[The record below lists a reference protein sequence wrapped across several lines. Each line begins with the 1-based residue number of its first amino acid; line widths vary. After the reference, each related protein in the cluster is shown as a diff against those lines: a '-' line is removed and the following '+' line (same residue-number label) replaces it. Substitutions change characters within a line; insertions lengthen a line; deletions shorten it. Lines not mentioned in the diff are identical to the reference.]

1 VKKMAVSLV
10 LLGIVAA
17 GISAQKTREGFFL
30 DQSLQA
36 SYNPLGVQL
45 VTKAYYRL
53 PLVKAD
59 GVLWESTK
67 IDLGVQNGLSPAYD
81 MLGVYIDIAPIA
93 IFDLALSAQAVGYYN
108 GLGFGFYDLSGY
120 SSGFDSSS
128 LGALPSRNAM
138 GYVLSAAPTLK
149 FAYGPIV
156 MANTFSLTYFY
167 TDDGSGFFFER
178 IANCVLA
185 KSDVELA
192 NQAYLLATIMPG
204 LLAGVNDTLLYVP
217 GSGYLSHRLTALGIY
232 STRLSEK
239 VSVNGVLMMG
249 TYFADRYYQYAFY
262 IAAQAGV
269 SLAL

>member
-1 VKKMAVSLV
+1 MAVSLV

-30 DQSLQA
+30 DQSIQA

-53 PLVKAD
+53 PLVTAD
-59 GVLWESTK
+59 GILWESTK
-67 IDLGVQNGLSPAYD
+67 IDLGVQNNLSPAYD

-108 GLGFGFYDLSGY
+108 GFGFGFYDLSGY
-120 SSGFDSSS
+120 SSEFDSAA
-128 LGALPSRNAM
+128 LDALPSRNAM

-156 MANTFSLTYFY
+156 MADTFSLTYFY
-167 TDDGSGFFFER
+167 ADDGSGFFYER
-178 IANCVLA
+178 IANCVLG
-185 KSDVELA
+185 KSDLELA

-204 LLAGVNDTLLYVP
+204 LLAGVNDSLLYVP
-217 GSGYLSHRLTALGIY
+217 GSEYLSHRLTALGIY
-232 STRLSEK
+232 TTRLSEK
-239 VSVNGVLMMG
+239 VSINGVVMMG
-249 TYFADRYYQYAFY
+249 TFLADRYYQYALY
-262 IAAQAGV
+262 AAVQAGV